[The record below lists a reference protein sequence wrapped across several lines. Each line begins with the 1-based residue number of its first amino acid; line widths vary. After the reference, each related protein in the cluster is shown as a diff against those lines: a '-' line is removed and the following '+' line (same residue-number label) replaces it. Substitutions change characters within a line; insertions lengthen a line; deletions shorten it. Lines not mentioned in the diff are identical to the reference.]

1 MRAAPPPHPSPY
13 SGPTHRVTTTT
24 MPRRAPV
31 PDPDSTI
38 YDDMTLLHLFR
49 FMFFCGR
56 IRGNCIYGQPSTYHH
71 PPFSFLI
78 YFKRGVTRKQPLV
91 RSFCVQGGGLLG
103 LRCLLSPVHAVRLS
117 SARRAWW
124 EEKGVWI
131 GGSRRRMDTEKRKGV
146 GEGNQGRR
154 EGQEPHVEWMGLFL
168 EWKRATATAR
178 RGRGD
183 AGDLAA
189 FLLLFCRFLP
199 HGAFPSFCRLHSTFF
214 RYPHTR
220 HTRHYICRCCC

>member
-1 MRAAPPPHPSPY
+1 MRAAPPPIPPFGTDTPRHNDDDASTGSRTRPRFHHLRRHDPSSPL
-13 SGPTHRVTTTT
+13 SIHVFLR
-24 MPRRAPV
+24 
-31 PDPDSTI
+31 
-38 YDDMTLLHLFR
+38 
-49 FMFFCGR
+49 R

-71 PPFSFLI
+71 PPFSFLL

-131 GGSRRRMDTEKRKGV
+131 GGSRRRMDTEKRKRV

-154 EGQEPHVEWMGLFL
+154 EGQEPHVEWMGSFL

-189 FLLLFCRFLP
+189 FFLLFCRFLP

-220 HTRHYICRCCC
+220 HTTHYICRCCC